1 MRRIPSCEQLLQ
13 PSLLQRLVGANR
25 DAIAPATNLLNG
37 DPMTGG
43 RLTHLDLEFGSRR
56 DRVGPAIA
64 FQRRDAE
71 SRGLVDGICGHL
83 HRMPNAGWTRKADCA
98 CPEGHGMSE

>member
-1 MRRIPSCEQLLQ
+1 MQRIGSSEQLLQ
-13 PSLLQRLVGANR
+13 PSFLQRLVGANR

-43 RLTHLDLEFGSRR
+43 GLTHLDLELGSRR
-56 DRVGPAIA
+56 ERVSPTVA

-71 SRGLVDGICGHL
+71 SCGLEDGFCGHL
-83 HRMPNAGWTRKADCA
+83 HRMSNAGRTGKADGA
-98 CPEGHGMSE
+98 RP